1 MKSLTKIIFVLIFL
15 IPVKDFHSQ
24 SFSGSFMV
32 GIPQGEYSKYQK
44 AGIGFNFQGTL
55 WNPTRYIPY
64 TFGFEFGF
72 MGYQADYDYS
82 YYYDEYYISRMNG
95 VFDFHIVLKVIPF
108 MDVIRPYIEG
118 LFGGAYLF
126 TADMY
131 GEDEISIISILFAP
145 EHSDFNWNY
154 GGSIGLLIQL
164 SDLGNDGGIFLD
176 IKARYLFG
184 TTAEFLKLEDIY
196 YDSYND
202 ELVYQITKS
211 TTDILI
217 FHIGVTAGL

>member
-1 MKSLTKIIFVLIFL
+1 MKSLTKLFFVLIFL
-15 IPVKDFHSQ
+15 IPIINFHSQ

-55 WNPTRYIPY
+55 WNPTRYLPY
-64 TFGFEFGF
+64 TVGFEFGF

-95 VFDFHIVLKVIPF
+95 VLDFHIVLKAMPF
-108 MDVIRPYIEG
+108 MDIVRPYVEG

-131 GEDEISIISILFAP
+131 DNEYNLISMLFTP
-145 EHSDFNWNY
+145 EHSDFTWNY
-154 GGSIGLLIQL
+154 GGSVGILIQL
-164 SDLGNDGGIFLD
+164 SDFGDDAGIFLD
-176 IKARYLFG
+176 LKARYLFG

-196 YDSYND
+196 YDYYND
-202 ELVYQITKS
+202 ELVYYITKS
-211 TTDILI
+211 KTDLLI
-217 FHIGVTAGL
+217 FSLGVTAGF